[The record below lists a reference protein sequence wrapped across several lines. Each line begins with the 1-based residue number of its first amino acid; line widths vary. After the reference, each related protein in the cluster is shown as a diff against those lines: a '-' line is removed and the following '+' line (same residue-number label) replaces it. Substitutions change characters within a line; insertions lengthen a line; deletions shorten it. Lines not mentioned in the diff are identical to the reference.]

1 ATALEREKLWAGR
14 KGAFAAM
21 GRLAPD
27 YYVQDGVI
35 PRTRLPEILRR
46 VNEAAASRGLRIANV
61 FHAGDGNLHPLI
73 VFDLRKEPDALRRAQ
88 EAGLEILA
96 ACVEAGGSITCARA
110 LAGASAERRS
120 MRIAG
125 ALSKAYLG
133 ELRATDVELRTV
145 RIAGVV
151 DHVPADLTIT
161 LAGGTPFAE
170 MAAALARA
178 GQFLP
183 LDPPHA

>member
-1 ATALEREKLWAGR
+1 DAEGVAG
-14 KGAFAAM
+14 
-21 GRLAPD
+21 
-27 YYVQDGVI
+27 
-35 PRTRLPEILRR
+35 
-46 VNEAAASRGLRIANV
+46 S
-61 FHAGDGNLHPLI
+61 
-73 VFDLRKEPDALRRAQ
+73 
-88 EAGLEILA
+88 
-96 ACVEAGGSITCARA
+96 
-110 LAGASAERRS
+110 LAGASAGRRGI
-120 MRIAG
+120 RIAG

-161 LAGGTPFAE
+161 VAGGTPFAE

-183 LDPPHA
+183 LDPPHADRATIGGGIPAHPTGFWRSRYGGVRDLLIGTRLALADGTLARAGGRV